1 MPWDA
6 RDTMSL
12 RSEFV
17 LFASQD
23 GANLRALCRH
33 FNISPSTG
41 YKWLRRWTQEGA
53 AGLADRSRAPLH
65 SPRRTDDRV
74 TDLLRMATAPMNA
87 GAPVR
92 LSAGLRTADTFCP
105 RSAPCTT

>member
-1 MPWDA
+1 
-6 RDTMSL
+6 MSL

-41 YKWLRRWTQEGA
+41 YKWLRRWTEEGA
-53 AGLADRSRAPLH
+53 AGLADRS
-65 SPRRTDDRV
+65 
-74 TDLLRMATAPMNA
+74 
-87 GAPVR
+87 VR
-92 LSAGLRTADTFCP
+92 LSIRPGEPMTV
-105 RSAPCTT
+105 